1 LLQNCFVCH
10 PEPAAAC
17 EGSAFQQNV
26 RKWRESLCSGGLQAA
41 SLCSRTPARKISAS
55 GANGIF
61 QREMEN
67 PQLVPATQHPQRAS
81 ALPSIFYFLFSIFG
95 SVVLVAGCA
104 APGEPV
110 ERKAPIPTAITD
122 LSAAQQADNVTLS
135 FTLPKESVEGRELK
149 QPPAIEIF
157 RDFQTV
163 PASSTPSSSSA
174 APTLLVTIPSA
185 MVEQYDTRGQIRY
198 EDTLKPEDFNQHP
211 GAQAVYIVRTRTSLK
226 KVSAN
231 SNAALLRVEPA
242 PNQITDL
249 KVEVTHQGVVLTWTP
264 PQKTAVGP
272 APPIAGYRIFRRE
285 VERTIAPTA
294 GVQPPRPQN
303 PSVRIGDCPA
313 PPFRDTQIQFGK
325 TYVYTVRS
333 VAQYPDVQVESLDS
347 PPVEVTPLDTF
358 PPAAPQGLV
367 VVLVPAQGSAPA
379 YLDLSWSISA
389 ENDIAGYNIYRSEQ
403 EGTDG
408 QKQNPD
414 LLRTPAFRDMN
425 TVAGHRYFYTVTA
438 VDRVG
443 NESPASAAASGEVPV
458 ESPTGAPAEVPAEAP
473 QKAQPKP

>member
-1 LLQNCFVCH
+1 MEIRKEARPSQLA
-10 PEPAAAC
+10 PA
-17 EGSAFQQNV
+17 
-26 RKWRESLCSGGLQAA
+26 
-41 SLCSRTPARKISAS
+41 SRVPPA
-55 GANGIF
+55 IF
-61 QREMEN
+61 
-67 PQLVPATQHPQRAS
+67 H
-81 ALPSIFYFLFSIFG
+81 FLFSIFA
-95 SVVLVAGCA
+95 VALLAGCA

-122 LSAAQQADNVTLS
+122 LSATQQGDNVSLT

-185 MVEQYDTRGQIRY
+185 MVDQYDTRGQIRY
-198 EDTLKPEDFNQHP
+198 EDTLKPEDFNRHP
-211 GAQAVYIVRTRTSLK
+211 GAQAVYIVRTRTSPK

-242 PNQITDL
+242 PDQITDL
-249 KVEVTHQGVVLTWTP
+249 KVEVTHQGVALNWTP
-264 PQKTAVGP
+264 PQKTAVGS
-272 APPIAGYRIFRRE
+272 APPIANYRIFRHE
-285 VERTIAPTA
+285 VAQTTAPNA
-294 GVQPPRPQN
+294 GVQGSQSEK
-303 PSVRIGDCPA
+303 PSVQIGDCPA

-333 VAQYPDVQVESLDS
+333 VAQYPDLQVESLDS
-347 PPVEVTPLDTF
+347 LPVEVTPLDTF

-367 VVLVPAQGSAPA
+367 VVLVPAQGAAPA

-403 EGTDG
+403 EGTIG

-425 TVAGHRYFYTVTA
+425 TVPGHRYFYTVTA

-443 NESPASAAASGEVPV
+443 NESPASAAASGEVSV
-458 ESPTGAPAEVPAEAP
+458 ESPTGAPAEDP
-473 QKAQPKP
+473 QKAPPKP